1 MIGFRIQKNTLEKT
15 RISHR
20 TMKKRPEID
29 IDEGPEMECEPVP
42 DFTSEAPFME
52 KILSPFTHR
61 LVLDP
66 VALRRAIEE
75 CRKSLLPKKEENRKR
90 WVELAEKVLKNETI
104 SLTPLPHQDGVDQLG
119 NKYPHMKGA
128 LQIVRDFLDISR
140 LAQGPASLPPLLLAG
155 PPDSGKTA
163 FALDLAKALGVPSRL
178 VNSASLTHSFVLGG
192 TDAVWGSAKE
202 GMILDVL
209 LEGAGNPVM
218 VLDEIDKAGRSL
230 SGSSNSPSIENF
242 LLNVLEPVTARKF
255 ADEFLSAAHPVDTS
269 KVQWVFTAND
279 RTGLSK
285 PLLSRLTVVPV
296 REPTV
301 EELRGVI
308 IPSLYRDIL
317 EENDLVGKAPEALT
331 EEAILTLSGSP
342 REARKRILRLLAG
355 YAREGKFQAPEE
367 EIAVKERSIGFH
379 AGGERR
385 MPSPCPCISPGR
397 PPGRSFTFRICRD

>member
-1 MIGFRIQKNTLEKT
+1 MIGFRIQKNPLEKT

-29 IDEGPEMECEPVP
+29 EDPEEENEAVP
-42 DFTSEAPFME
+42 DLTSDIPSMG

-61 LVLDP
+61 LVLDTGT
-66 VALRRAIEE
+66 LRMAIEE

-90 WVELAEKVLKNETI
+90 WVELAEKVLKNETV
-104 SLTPLPHQDGVDQLG
+104 SLMPPPLEEAVDRLG
-119 NKYPHMKGA
+119 DKYPHMKGA
-128 LQIVRDFLDISR
+128 LRVVRDFLDISR

-155 PPDSGKTA
+155 PPGSGKTA

-192 TDAVWGSAKE
+192 IDAVWGYAKE

-218 VLDEIDKAGRSL
+218 VLDEIDKAGKSL
-230 SGSSNSPSIENF
+230 TGSSNSPSIENF
-242 LLNVLEPVTARKF
+242 LLNVLEPVTARKY
-255 ADEFLSAAHPVDTS
+255 ADEFLSAAHPVDVS
-269 KVQWVFTAND
+269 KVQWLFTAND
-279 RTGLSK
+279 LMGLSK
-285 PLLSRLTVVPV
+285 PLLSRLTVVSV

-301 EELRGVI
+301 NELRAVI

-317 EENDLVGKAPEALT
+317 EENNLVGKAPEVLT

-342 REARKRILRLLAG
+342 REARKMILRLLAG
-355 YAREGKFQAPEE
+355 YARAGKFEAPEE
-367 EIAVKERSIGFH
+367 EITVKERSIGFH
-379 AGGERR
+379 AGG
-385 MPSPCPCISPGR
+385 
-397 PPGRSFTFRICRD
+397 RS

>member
-1 MIGFRIQKNTLEKT
+1 MIGFRIQKTPLEKT
-15 RISHR
+15 RISRR
-20 TMKKRPEID
+20 TMKKRPEIEED
-29 IDEGPEMECEPVP
+29 PEMESEPIP
-42 DFTSEAPFME
+42 DPPFGASSMDE
-52 KILSPFTHR
+52 ILSPFTHR
-61 LVLDP
+61 LVLDSW
-66 VALRRAIEE
+66 ALRRAVEE

-104 SLTPLPHQDGVDQLG
+104 SLTPPPPPDAVDRLG
-119 NKYPHMKGA
+119 DKYPHIKGA
-128 LQIVRDFLDISR
+128 LRVVRDFLDISR
-140 LAQGPASLPPLLLAG
+140 LAQGPSSLPPLLLDG
-155 PPDSGKTA
+155 PPGSGKTA
-163 FALDLAKALGVPSRL
+163 FALDLAKALNVPSRV

-192 TDAVWGSAKE
+192 IDAVWGSAKS

-218 VLDEIDKAGRSL
+218 VFDEIDKAGKTL

-242 LLNVLEPVTARKF
+242 LLNVLEPVTARKY
-255 ADEFLSAAHPVDTS
+255 ADEFLSAAHPVDAS

-279 RTGLSK
+279 LTGLSK

-301 EELRGVI
+301 DELREVI

-317 EENDLVGKAPEALT
+317 EENNLVGKAPESLT

-355 YAREGKFQAPEE
+355 YARAGRFEAPEE
-367 EIAVKERSIGFH
+367 EIPVLERSIGFH
-379 AGGERR
+379 AGGR
-385 MPSPCPCISPGR
+385 G
-397 PPGRSFTFRICRD
+397 